1 MLDNGKGLDAV
12 ALLNWAKD
20 GKSHS
25 AKTVRCRRLEA
36 CGGRGHGLMKPS
48 QQLSLLGGWP
58 VHLMAGLISSPD
70 GRAHQLT

>member
-25 AKTVRCRRLEA
+25 AKTVRCRRQERVR
-36 CGGRGHGLMKPS
+36 GGHGLMKLSP
-48 QQLSLLGGWP
+48 QLSLLGGWP
-58 VHLMAGLISSPD
+58 AHLMAGLISSPD